1 MFGEGGRGNCTFNSG
16 SCSGAAHGNPGVFMG
31 ARQGLEHESQLSG
44 VEGCVGVSLLT
55 LRAESQTIL
64 QGFSLLVGAFQD
76 KEDL

>member
-1 MFGEGGRGNCTFNSG
+1 
-16 SCSGAAHGNPGVFMG
+16 MG
-31 ARQGLEHESQLSG
+31 ARQGLEHENQLSG